1 MNSLEPSQIK
11 AFLAE
16 PNLARLATVSKNG
29 QPHVVPVWFLWE
41 DGAVWI
47 SAYRS
52 TRKVKH
58 LLADKRCA
66 LVVDVKKA
74 EHNVTGVLFECEAE
88 LFDSSQP
95 QVRKRIERIY
105 LKYLGPEGIRDKDPQ
120 DWLASPENMLI
131 KLTPKHTASW

>member
-1 MNSLEPSQIK
+1 MGNLDQGQIE

-16 PNLARLATVSKNG
+16 PNLARLATLSKNG
-29 QPHVVPVWFLWE
+29 APHVVPVWFLWE
-41 DGAVWI
+41 DGAAWI

-52 TRKVKH
+52 TRKAKH

-74 EHNVTGVLFECEAE
+74 EHGVTGILFEGEAE
-88 LFDSSQP
+88 LFAAGKP

-105 LKYLGPEGIRDKDPQ
+105 LKYLGPDGIKDKDPQ

>member
-1 MNSLEPSQIK
+1 MSNIEPSQIE

-16 PNLARLATVSKNG
+16 PNLARFATISRNG
-29 QPHVVPVWFLWE
+29 YPHVVPVWFLWE

-52 TRKVKH
+52 TRKAKH
-58 LLADKRCA
+58 LLTDRRCA

-74 EHNVTGVLFECEAE
+74 EHGVTGVLFEGEAE
-88 LFDSSQP
+88 LFEADQP
-95 QVRKRIERIY
+95 KVRQRIEQIY
-105 LKYLGPEGIRDKDPQ
+105 LKYLGPEGILDKDPQ